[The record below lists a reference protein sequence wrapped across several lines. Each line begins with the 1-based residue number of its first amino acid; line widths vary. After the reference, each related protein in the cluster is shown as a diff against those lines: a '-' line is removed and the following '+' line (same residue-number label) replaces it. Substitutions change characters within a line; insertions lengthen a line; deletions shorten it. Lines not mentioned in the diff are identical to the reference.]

1 LRSKLKPLKKRD
13 RENER
18 VEERIIETKHMSWRE
33 GEFEIDSTKTMS
45 AEKFGKVQKKKEI
58 VSQKE

>member
-1 LRSKLKPLKKRD
+1 VKELKREELKW
-13 RENER
+13 NIW
-18 VEERIIETKHMSWRE
+18 VEERKNLK
-33 GEFEIDSTKTMS
+33 FKIDSTKTMS